1 MSATILD
8 GKKLAAEW
16 RAKVKK
22 MCDELKKDDI
32 YPTLAVILVGDDPA
46 SEVYVRNKQKA
57 CEECGIVFALHKLP
71 RDARFGNVA
80 SLIKDLNKYPEIH
93 GIILQLPLPKQLKC
107 WEKILQEQI
116 SPTKDV
122 DCLHPKNVGHLMQ
135 YEWSQW
141 PCTPTGVLELMV
153 QNDIQLKSKHAVIVG
168 RSDIVGKPLVPM
180 LLSEDCTVTI
190 CHSKT
195 EDLASHTRMADILIS
210 AAGKANLITADMVKP
225 GAAVI
230 DVGINRDANGKL
242 CGDVDFQE
250 VQKVAGW
257 ITPVPG
263 GVGPMT
269 VAILMEN
276 VVRAAE
282 EVANG

>member
-16 RAKVKK
+16 RAKVKR
-22 MCDELKKDDI
+22 MCDNLKRQNID
-32 YPTLAVILVGDDPA
+32 PTLAVILVGDDPA

-57 CEECGIVFALHKLP
+57 CEECGIGWELH
-71 RDARFGNVA
+71 RFSADASYGAIGKR
-80 SLIKDLNKYPEIH
+80 IMELNRADDIH
-93 GIILQLPLPKQLKC
+93 GIILQLPLPKGMR
-107 WEKILQEQI
+107 WSERRLQELI
-116 SPTKDV
+116 DPSKDV
-122 DCLHPKNVGHLMQ
+122 DCLHPTNVGHLMH
-135 YEWSQW
+135 YEWQQW

-153 QNDIQLKSKHAVIVG
+153 QNDIPLKGKHAVIVG

-195 EDLASHTRMADILIS
+195 TNLADHTRMADILIS
-210 AAGKANLITADMVKP
+210 AVGKANLITADMVKP
-225 GAAVI
+225 GAVVI

-242 CGDVDFQE
+242 CGDVDFQSVSE
-250 VQKVAGW
+250 VAGY

-276 VVRAAE
+276 VVRVAE

>member
-8 GKKLAAEW
+8 GKKLATEW

-22 MCDELKKDDI
+22 MSVNLQRQDI
-32 YPTLAVILVGDDPA
+32 YPTLAVITVGDDAA
-46 SEVYVRNKQKA
+46 SKVYVRNKKKA
-57 CEECGIVFALHKLP
+57 CEECGIVFAQYAFQETAYYHEIGECILKLNEAN
-71 RDARFGNVA
+71 DV
-80 SLIKDLNKYPEIH
+80 H
-93 GIILQLPLPKQLKC
+93 GIIVQLPLPDRLKWC
-107 WEKILQEQI
+107 ERILQELI
-116 SPTKDV
+116 DPKKDV
-122 DCLHPKNVGHLMQ
+122 DCLHPKNVGHLMHN
-135 YEWSQW
+135 EWHQW
-141 PCTPTGVLELMV
+141 PCTPTGVLELLI
-153 QNDIQLKSKHAVIVG
+153 QNDIPMNGKHAVIVG
-168 RSDIVGKPLVPM
+168 RSNIVGKPLVPI

-190 CHSKT
+190 CHSQT
-195 EDLASHTRMADILIS
+195 TNLADHTRMADILIS
-210 AAGKANLITADMVKP
+210 AVGKANLITADMVKP
-225 GAAVI
+225 GAVII

-250 VQKVAGW
+250 VQKVAGY

-282 EVANG
+282 EVSNG